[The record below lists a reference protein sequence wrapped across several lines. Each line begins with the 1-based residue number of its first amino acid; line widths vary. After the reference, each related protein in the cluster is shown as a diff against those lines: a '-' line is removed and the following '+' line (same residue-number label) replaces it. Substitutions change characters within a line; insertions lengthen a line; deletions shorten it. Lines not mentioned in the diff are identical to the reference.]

1 MRKVLF
7 ALIMLVAAA
16 AAASAQTPAAMLDK
30 AVASLRASG
39 TVSATYSVSSPQGS
53 YSGTIVMS
61 GSKFRMLSRPVKCWY
76 DGRTQWSYSV
86 ATGEVNVTTP
96 TAADLQMVNPYAAAQ
111 GFKTNFNMWK
121 ARTQVAGSYTIKLM
135 PKKRKSN
142 IKQILLYIANGSCQ
156 IKKARF
162 EMTNGTATTVTIS
175 NYKTHV
181 SYPASTFT
189 FSKKMVPAGVQV
201 VDLR

>member
-1 MRKVLF
+1 MKRLF
-7 ALIMLVAAA
+7 LVFSIIVAMAVC
-16 AAASAQTPAAMLDK
+16 SFAQSPAAMLDK
-30 AVASLRASG
+30 AVASLGASG
-39 TVSATYSVSSPQGS
+39 TVSASYSVSSPQGS

-61 GSKFRMLSRPVKCWY
+61 GNKFRMLSKPVKCWY
-76 DGRTQWSYSV
+76 DGTTQWAYSA

-96 TAADLQMVNPYAAAQ
+96 TAADLQMINPYAAVQ
-111 GFKTNFNMWK
+111 GFKRNFNMWK
-121 ARTQVAGSYTIKLM
+121 AYTQVAGFYTVKLM
-135 PKKRKSN
+135 PKRKSN
-142 IKQILLYIANGSCQ
+142 IKQILLYLANGSCQ

-189 FSKKMVPAGVQV
+189 FSKAQVPAGVQV